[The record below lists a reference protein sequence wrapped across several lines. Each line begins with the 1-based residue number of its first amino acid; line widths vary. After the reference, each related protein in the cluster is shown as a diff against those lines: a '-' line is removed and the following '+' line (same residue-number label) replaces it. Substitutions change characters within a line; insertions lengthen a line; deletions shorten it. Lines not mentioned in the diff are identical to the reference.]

1 MSYGVFAQ
9 YYDALTKNVNYE
21 EMADYLCALL
31 EREGHKAGLTLDL
44 ACGTGSLTLALA
56 KRGIDVYGADASMEM
71 LSVAQEKAAEE
82 GRSLLFLCQKMQ
94 TIDLYGTVDT
104 VFCALDSI
112 NHLTREEDVRK
123 TFRRVSLFLNPEGY
137 FIFDLNTLYKHR
149 CVLKDNAF
157 LYDTETVFCAWQNRL
172 EEKTDRVEITLD
184 FFEKEGSCYYRS
196 SERFYER
203 AYPLEQISDW
213 LEEAGLSV
221 QAVYES
227 GTFHS
232 PSDTAERVTFAE
244 KKRE

>member
-104 VFCALDSI
+104 VICALDSI
-112 NHLTREEDVRK
+112 KHLTREEDVRK
-123 TFRRVSLFLNPEGY
+123 TIRRDSLFLKPEGD
-137 FIFDLNTLYKHR
+137 FIFDLNTPYTHR
-149 CVLKDNAF
+149 CVMKDNAY
-157 LYDTETVFCAWQNRL
+157 L
-172 EEKTDRVEITLD
+172 
-184 FFEKEGSCYYRS
+184 
-196 SERFYER
+196 
-203 AYPLEQISDW
+203 
-213 LEEAGLSV
+213 
-221 QAVYES
+221 
-227 GTFHS
+227 
-232 PSDTAERVTFAE
+232 
-244 KKRE
+244 